1 MSQLVDTRE
10 IAEQVQVLSDASKVL
25 RDTDLEMTLSELK
38 TRLIDMQIGIGNLLM
53 EIASGLDNINE
64 YEKSISKA
72 RCMETYYG

>member
-72 RCMETYYG
+72 RCMETY